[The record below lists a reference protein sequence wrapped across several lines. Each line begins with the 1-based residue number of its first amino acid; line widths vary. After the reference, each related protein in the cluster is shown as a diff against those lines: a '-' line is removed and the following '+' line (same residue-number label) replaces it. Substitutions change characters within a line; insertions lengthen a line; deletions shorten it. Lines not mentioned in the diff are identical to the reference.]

1 MWLGFLGVV
10 LFSFSLPAT
19 KVAVP
24 ELGVAVVGVGRAV
37 VAGLLAAVVLA
48 IRRERPP
55 ERRHWPGLAIGALG
69 ITVGFPVLT
78 ALALQE
84 VPAAHGAVV
93 VGLLPA
99 ATAVMATLRAGERPP
114 RLFWLACGAGV
125 VAVLLFAAA
134 EGAGQPQPA
143 DALLGLAVV
152 SAAIGYAEGGRI
164 AREIGGWRVICWTVT
179 LAAPVLAL
187 PVGLIAARDG
197 LEAGPRAWAGF
208 AYLSVVSMF
217 LGFFA
222 WYRGLALGGV
232 ARVGQ
237 TQLAQPVLTLVWS
250 ALLLGETIRAR
261 TVVASVLV
269 IGSVWLTRL
278 AWRPGA
284 SPHPGARP
292 HPGPEDHRHPRP
304 EDTRVPSRW
313 RWPSG

>member
-1 MWLGFLGVV
+1 LKRRDRHAEGLWLGFLGVV

-19 KVAVP
+19 KLAVP
-24 ELGVAVVGVGRAV
+24 DLGVAMVGVGRAIP
-37 VAGLLAAVVLA
+37 AGLLAVAVLA
-48 IRRERPP
+48 IRREPVP

-69 ITVGFPVLT
+69 ITVGFPVFT
-78 ALALQE
+78 ALALQD
-84 VPAAHGAVV
+84 VPASHGAVV

-114 RLFWLACGAGV
+114 RAFWLACAAGM

-134 EGAGQPQPA
+134 EGAGRPQPA
-143 DALLGLAVV
+143 DALLGLAVL
-152 SAAIGYAEGGRI
+152 SAAAGYAEGGRI
-164 AREIGGWRVICWTVT
+164 ARDLGGWRVICWTVT

-187 PVGLIAARDG
+187 PVGLIVVRDG
-197 LEAGPRAWAGF
+197 LDAGPKAWAAF

-217 LGFFA
+217 LAFFA

-237 TQLAQPVLTLVWS
+237 VQLAQPVLTLVWS
-250 ALLLGETIRAR
+250 ALLLGETIRVR

-284 SPHPGARP
+284 SPHPGAA
-292 HPGPEDHRHPRP
+292 RHPSPVR
-304 EDTRVPSRW
+304 ER
-313 RWPSG
+313 GE